1 MRWLRMNTSNSSPAS
16 TAWTGRRGILPER
29 RSLSRLS
36 EGKPLTAIIWLT
48 PRDAP
53 SPSAILTTGSPCSW
67 ACRRKNC
74 AMVGRCG
81 PSLVIES
88 DGSVYPCDFYALD
101 AWKLGS
107 ISDDS
112 LRRMLTGEREQ
123 AFLAESLPVPSACR
137 ACRWYSLC
145 RNGCKA
151 RTCSPKPD

>member
-1 MRWLRMNTSNSSPAS
+1 MLMGMP
-16 TAWTGRRGILPER
+16 PE
-29 RSLSRLS
+29 
-36 EGKPLTAIIWLT
+36 
-48 PRDAP
+48 
-53 SPSAILTTGSPCSW
+53 
-67 ACRRKNC
+67 NC

-112 LRRMLTGEREQ
+112 PGECSQVSGNRPSSRIS
-123 AFLAESLPVPSACR
+123 ARSSACR

-145 RNGCKA
+145 RNGCKRERVPETGLTRWCGVHTA
-151 RTCSPKPD
+151 FFEYAYPRMREMAKALQNRLSLQSACFAGSI

>member
-1 MRWLRMNTSNSSPAS
+1 MDY
-16 TAWTGRRGILPER
+16 
-29 RSLSRLS
+29 SLSGEAYLAFLK
-36 EGKPLTAIIWLT
+36 KPLTAIIWLT

-53 SPSAILTTGSPCSW
+53 VSIRNFDNWIAMLMGMPPE
-67 ACRRKNC
+67 NC

-81 PSLVIES
+81 SSLVIES

-123 AFLAESLPVPSACR
+123 AFLSRNPCPSPPPA
-137 ACRWYSLC
+137 AHVAGIPL
-145 RNGCKA
+145 
-151 RTCSPKPD
+151 

>member
-1 MRWLRMNTSNSSPAS
+1 MLMGMP
-16 TAWTGRRGILPER
+16 PE
-29 RSLSRLS
+29 
-36 EGKPLTAIIWLT
+36 
-48 PRDAP
+48 
-53 SPSAILTTGSPCSW
+53 
-67 ACRRKNC
+67 NC

-101 AWKLGS
+101 VWKLGS

-123 AFLAESLPVPSACR
+123 AFLAESLHVPAACR

-145 RNGCKA
+145 RNGCKRERVPETGLNRWCGVHA
-151 RTCSPKPD
+151 AFFEYAYPRMREMAKALQKTN